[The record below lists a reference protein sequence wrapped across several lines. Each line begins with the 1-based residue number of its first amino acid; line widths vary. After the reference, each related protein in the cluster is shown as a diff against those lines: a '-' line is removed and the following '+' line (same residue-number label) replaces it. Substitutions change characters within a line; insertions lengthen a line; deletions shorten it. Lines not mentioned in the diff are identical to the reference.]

1 MPKYIFA
8 LLFVFTFSAH
18 AADNSPAL
26 EDVIEQVNSS
36 VFSVISDLKTD
47 NQALGAGFLIDNDG
61 FVVTNYHVT
70 EDASKI
76 TLEDIYGNQYP
87 AKIVGSD
94 KKTDI
99 ALLKAENQIE
109 ATPANFAD
117 SDEVR
122 VGNRVFAI
130 GNPFGLGN
138 SVSLGIISAKERNI
152 EKGPY
157 DNFLQTDATIN
168 QGNSGGPL
176 FNLDGDIIGMNT
188 AIFSENGQYA
198 GIGFA
203 TPANTVKWII
213 SQLKKHGK
221 VTRGW
226 LGFSVKQ
233 IRSKETSGNILVVS
247 ELAEDSPASEAGLA
261 VGDIISELGEI
272 PLDNLRLFSL
282 EISKL
287 APKTEIPAIIIRDGE
302 QLDLTIISS
311 VMKEENDSAEDFG
324 LDTSEKTENELKT
337 PPLSFEEMGIDK
349 NLVIKSQPINSLGI
363 TAYFDEKTREMVI
376 VKIDK
381 ESPLQPKDVKIGDRI
396 IDINETPIFGIEDFN
411 AKIQQ
416 HLDKQNLILK
426 FRNKTDIYRVVL
438 SKGRTK

>member
-36 VFSVISDLKTD
+36 VFSVISDLTTD

-287 APKTEIPAIIIRDGE
+287 APKTEIPAIIIRDGK

-324 LDTSEKTENELKT
+324 LDTSEKAENELKT

-349 NLVIKSQPINSLGI
+349 NSVIKSQPINSLGI

-438 SKGRTK
+438 SKGLTK

>member
-36 VFSVISDLKTD
+36 VFSVISDLTTG

-247 ELAEDSPASEAGLA
+247 ELAEDSPASESGLA

-337 PPLSFEEMGIDK
+337 PPLSFDEMGIDK

-438 SKGRTK
+438 SKGLTK

>member
-36 VFSVISDLKTD
+36 VFSVISDLTTG
-47 NQALGAGFLIDNDG
+47 NQVLGAGFLIDNDG

-138 SVSLGIISAKERNI
+138 SVSLGIVSAKERDI

-311 VMKEENDSAEDFG
+311 VMKEENDSADDFG
-324 LDTSEKTENELKT
+324 LETPEEDENGLKT
-337 PPLSFEEMGIDK
+337 RPLSFEEMGIDK

-363 TAYFDEKTREMVI
+363 TAYFDEKNREMVI

-381 ESPLQPKDVKIGDRI
+381 ESPLLPKDVKIGDRI
-396 IDINETPIFGIEDFN
+396 IDINETPIFGLEDFN

-416 HLDKQNLILK
+416 YLDKQHLILK

-438 SKGRTK
+438 SKGLTK

>member
-337 PPLSFEEMGIDK
+337 PPLSFDEMGIDK

-438 SKGRTK
+438 SKGLTK

>member
-36 VFSVISDLKTD
+36 VFSVISDLTTD

-138 SVSLGIISAKERNI
+138 SVSLGIVSAKERNI

-213 SQLKKHGK
+213 AQLKKHGK

-337 PPLSFEEMGIDK
+337 PPLSFDEMGIDK

-438 SKGRTK
+438 SKGLTK

>member
-36 VFSVISDLKTD
+36 VFSVISDLTTD

-138 SVSLGIISAKERNI
+138 SVSLGIVSAKERNI

-176 FNLDGDIIGMNT
+176 FNLDGNIIGMNT

-247 ELAEDSPASEAGLA
+247 ELAENSPAAEAGLA
-261 VGDIISELGEI
+261 VGDIISALGEI

-287 APKTEIPAIIIRDGE
+287 APKTEIPAIIIRDGK

-337 PPLSFEEMGIDK
+337 PPLSFDEMGIDK
-349 NLVIKSQPINSLGI
+349 NSVIKSQPINSLGI

-396 IDINETPIFGIEDFN
+396 IDINETPIFGLEDFN

-438 SKGRTK
+438 SKGLTK